1 MNRPGQSPAAPW
13 VALAAIVLTVVA
25 LLLPVFGIPGPWRWV
40 AVATATVAGV
50 MSILVALHLRALD
63 THNEGTEAR
72 AAMAESERD
81 GLKRDLQRHDRL
93 EQQLLLAKQAAESA
107 VLAKGE
113 FLATMSHEIRTPLNG
128 IVPMLD
134 LLSRAAL
141 PPDQRD
147 MLNTASASSQQLLRI
162 VDDILDYSKLE
173 ANRLELEITGFN
185 LREVLDGVMQ
195 LMQRPAEN
203 KNLRLTMQ
211 LDPSVRLPV
220 RGDPVRVRQV
230 LSNLIGNAVKFT
242 ERGVVTVT
250 VRKLG
255 ETASQHLLRFE
266 VRDTGI
272 GIDDEAQARLF
283 NSFTQADASTT
294 RLYGGT
300 GLGLAICKRIV
311 DLMGG
316 RIGVVSAPGRGATF
330 WFEVPLLK
338 VIGDLR
344 TQDAGLDMVRAL
356 LVTPD
361 IRLRQRLA
369 LLLPSWGLQLT
380 TVETTQEALERM
392 RTGTMPGGVHH
403 AIVIG
408 DLSNIRAS
416 ARALHRGVTRRSADD
431 ELRMV
436 WLYGDEEIPDELRD
450 GSILLPR
457 QSHGADLHAA
467 LSFAPPLP
475 KVEALA
481 FEPTLDVDPLP
492 PVAAV
497 AVAPALDAVTTMHE
511 NNHAPTSTRL
521 LLVEDN
527 PVNLA
532 VGEKLLSVL
541 GYACD
546 IATNGQLALEKMAT
560 GSYDLVLMDCQMP
573 VLDGYAATREWRD
586 REVLQQAPL
595 RLPIVAMTANAMA
608 GDRQRC
614 LDAGMDDYLS
624 KPVSR
629 EQLETCL
636 QRWLPGR
643 ASFRARGIPDL
654 QPDASP
660 SPPQV
665 TPLPP
670 VRTVVP
676 TATAFPVLDH
686 GMLDELQEIAGDET
700 ARIVS
705 LFLEDAP
712 RLIARLESASTIP
725 DLDAMRDAAHTLKS
739 SSANVGAMAL
749 STAAKRVELGARAYK
764 LDRPAVAVALVIA
777 EYARAR
783 MALQGYI
790 LKLVREGRTPV
801 QSSSF
806 VNR

>member
-1 MNRPGQSPAAPW
+1 MTPGRMPWPPWLALLAILLAVAAMLLPQQFGLSGPWHW
-13 VALAAIVLTVVA
+13 VALA
-25 LLLPVFGIPGPWRWV
+25 G
-40 AVATATVAGV
+40 AGV
-50 MSILVALHLRALD
+50 AAAACLFAAVGWRALAAR
-63 THNEGTEAR
+63 NEGTEAR

-81 GLKRDLQRHDRL
+81 NLQRELQRHGRL

-141 PPDQRD
+141 PPDQRE
-147 MLNTASASSQQLLRI
+147 MLNTASTSSQQLLRI

-173 ANRLELEITGFN
+173 ANKLELESTGFN

-203 KNLRLTMQ
+203 KGLRLTLQ
-211 LDPSVRLPV
+211 LDPAVRLPV
-220 RGDPVRVRQV
+220 RGDPIRMRQV
-230 LSNLIGNAVKFT
+230 ISNLIGNAVKFT
-242 ERGVVTVT
+242 ERGTITVI
-250 VRKLG
+250 VRRLG

-272 GIDDEAQARLF
+272 GIDAEAQTRLF
-283 NSFTQADASTT
+283 NSFSQADASTT

-316 RIGVVSAPGRGATF
+316 RIGVNSEPGRGSSF
-330 WFEVPLLK
+330 WFEIPLLK
-338 VIGDLR
+338 VVGDLR
-344 TQDAGLDMVRAL
+344 TQDGGQDQMRAL

-361 IRLRQRLA
+361 VRLRQRMA
-369 LLLPSWGLQLT
+369 LLLPSWGIQLT
-380 TVETTQEALERM
+380 SVDTTQEALEKLR
-392 RTGTMPGGVHH
+392 GSVLPGGS
-403 AIVIG
+403 AFRIVIG
-408 DLSNIRAS
+408 DLSSIRAS
-416 ARALHRGVTRRSADD
+416 ARALHRGVTRNTVT
-431 ELRMV
+431 EGVRMV
-436 WLYGDEEIPDELRD
+436 WLYGDEEIPDELRA
-450 GSILLPR
+450 GSTLLPR

-467 LSFAPPLP
+467 LSFAGPMGQPAA
-475 KVEALA
+475 VA
-481 FEPTLDVDPLP
+481 FDPTPTAEPSAHVPASF
-492 PVAAV
+492 PVAAQPV
-497 AVAPALDAVTTMHE
+497 SPAATPIASSLA
-511 NNHAPTSTRL
+511 TSTRL

-541 GYACD
+541 GYTCD
-546 IATNGQLALEKMAT
+546 IAVNGQLALDMMAT
-560 GSYDLVLMDCQMP
+560 GLYSLVLMDCQRP
-573 VLDGYAATREWRD
+573 VLDGYGATREWRD
-586 REVLQQAPL
+586 REVLLQAPT

-643 ASFRARGIPDL
+643 ASFSARSI
-654 QPDASP
+654 Q
-660 SPPQV
+660 
-665 TPLPP
+665 PLPGKSAEALVAAVAMP
-670 VRTVVP
+670 IRTGTP
-676 TATAFPVLDH
+676 TVFPVLDH
-686 GMLDELQEIAGDET
+686 SMLDELQEIAGDET
-700 ARIVS
+700 VRIIG

-712 RLIARLESASTIP
+712 RLISRLETASTVP
-725 DLDAMRDAAHTLKS
+725 DLETMRDAAHTLKS

-749 STAAKRVELGARAYK
+749 STAAKRVELGARAMK

-783 MALQGYI
+783 MALQGYVAQ
-790 LKLVREGRTPV
+790 LNRDAESTA
-801 QSSSF
+801 QSSSL
-806 VNR
+806 VSR